1 MPKGRLED
9 GSMDPTTQ
17 RARAETFTGY
27 HSSASPEP
35 LVLPNAWDAASA
47 IVFDRTGHDA
57 IGTSSS
63 GIAASF
69 GSPSAR
75 RLDLDEMLAVVERI
89 AGAVELPVSADI
101 EAGYGDTPDAVG
113 ETVGRTI
120 EAGAVGV
127 NIEDG
132 SGFGTDVIATK
143 EQHVATVRAARTAAE
158 DAGVPIAI
166 NARTDVFWLD
176 IGDEATRVERAVDR
190 GNAYLDAGADCVFVP
205 GVTDPETIRRLV
217 DGLDGPLNVLGGPG
231 APSIVELG
239 ELGVGRVSVGSGPMR
254 STLGHLRAIGEEL
267 RDAGTYDSMA
277 DAIPYGEWN
286 AFLAEAHDAD

>member
-1 MPKGRLED
+1 MSTGGLED
-9 GSMDPTTQ
+9 GDMDPTTQ
-17 RARAETFTGY
+17 RARAETFAGY
-27 HSSASPEP
+27 HSSASPGP

-47 IVFDRTGHDA
+47 IMFDRTGHDA

-75 RLDLDEMLAVVERI
+75 RLDLADMLAVVERI
-89 AGAVELPVSADI
+89 AGAVEIPVSADI
-101 EAGYGDTPDAVG
+101 EAGYGETPDEVG
-113 ETVGRTI
+113 ETVRRTI

-143 EQHVATVRAARTAAE
+143 EQHVETVRAARSAADE
-158 DAGVPIAI
+158 ADVPLVI

-176 IGDEATRVERAVDR
+176 LGDEASRLDRAIDR

-205 GVTDPETIRRLV
+205 GVTDAETIRPLV
-217 DGLDGPLNVLGGPG
+217 EGLDGPLNVLGGPD
-231 APSIVELG
+231 APSIG
-239 ELGVGRVSVGSGPMR
+239 ELAELAVGRVSVGSGPMR
-254 STLGHLRAIGEEL
+254 STLGHLRTIGEEL
-267 RDAGTYDSMA
+267 RETGTYDSMA
-277 DAIPYGEWN
+277 GAIPYREWN
-286 AFLAEAHDAD
+286 AFLADAHGTD